1 MSFQHIMG
9 QDVAK
14 KMLQSA
20 LRNHTVNH
28 AYVFSG
34 PPGSGQMNM
43 AQIFAKALFCERQT
57 DDARESSRFAYCRA
71 GWSYD

>member
-1 MSFQHIMG
+1 MSFQHILG

-20 LRNHTVNH
+20 LRNHTVSH

-34 PPGSGQMNM
+34 PQGSGQMNM
-43 AQIFAKALFCERQT
+43 AQTLPRLYSVKNRRMMHVASACHA
-57 DDARESSRFAYCRA
+57 AR
-71 GWSYD
+71 